1 MTDTTYYSKS
11 KVVKNRTVN
20 YRFSVKDKDDQS
32 VEDLKEI
39 VRLHNGRQR
48 LLEDDGKEPHYIQ
61 VRTRPRG
68 PRKHNGHTYHM
79 YTPEFLATHYDVYV
93 VRDTANM
100 KKYHKNKVSQNG
112 SLKKFITDNI
122 AKVDKFVNGNET
134 QLA

>member
-11 KVVKNRTVN
+11 KVVENRTVN
-20 YRFSVKDKDDQS
+20 YRFSVTDKKDQS
-32 VEDLKEI
+32 VTDLRKVI
-39 VRLHNGRQR
+39 RLHNMEQQII
-48 LLEDDGKEPHYIQ
+48 EDSGKEPHYIM

-68 PRKHNGHTYHM
+68 PRQHNGVKYFM

-93 VRDTANM
+93 VRDSQKM
-100 KKYHKNKVSQNG
+100 KKYRKNQVGKDG